1 MTSLAIPFA
10 RLYFAFASGYL
21 LSYLFR
27 SVNAV
32 ISPG

>member
-21 LSYLFR
+21 LSYLFPVGQR
-27 SVNAV
+27 GHFA
-32 ISPG
+32 